1 MNEIKSN
8 NIGRGGARKGA
19 GRPKGTPNRK
29 TVQLQNDIEQSGLTP
44 LEFMLQVMRDPEQDQ
59 GRRLHAANMAAPYCH
74 AKLSSVELTGKDG
87 APMQTV
93 TRIELIAMTK

>member
-1 MNEIKSN
+1 MSEIISN

-19 GRPKGTPNRK
+19 GRKKGSPNRK
-29 TVQLQNDIEQSGLTP
+29 TMQIQQEIERSGLTP
-44 LEFMLQVMRDPEQDQ
+44 LEYMLEVMRDPNEESQK
-59 GRRLHAANMAAPYCH
+59 RLSAANMAAPYCH